1 VGFVFGEKYMDA
13 VPIFT
18 VLLLGF
24 LLSILLNPASLVFYS
39 LERADLLAW
48 LNLVQLG
55 INFAGNLVLIPQ
67 LGGLGAALSS
77 LAVRVFGSVY
87 ILYFL
92 WRFLFSREG
101 SSR

>member
-1 VGFVFGEKYMDA
+1 
-13 VPIFT
+13 

-24 LLSILLNPASLVFYS
+24 LLSVLLNPASLAFYS

-55 INFAGNLVLIPQ
+55 INFAGNLVLIPS
-67 LGGLGAALSS
+67 LGGFGAALSS

-87 ILYFL
+87 ILWFL
-92 WRFLFSREG
+92 RRFLFSREG
-101 SSR
+101 SSP